1 MWPLAGWAAANRCRS
16 AAAAVPLSLAP
27 PLSMFCTASVLPLYC
42 LCTAHPP
49 GAEEHETVDDAQG
62 ARQRGTLLAAA
73 RRCCSRRCRRGCY
86 SCCHGCRW
94 RSSGGGTDSACSQLL
109 LNDCADEGW
118 DVAVGQAGALQGGGQ
133 AGAAGAGLHRLP
145 QSAHPFFH
153 HGGVAGGLGGLLRV
167 GGRRR
172 PAAGRGIRAGG
183 QQAAAAAGGGR
194 GGQPAGGSAAGG
206 SAAGGSAAAGSA
218 RHVAGKPRS
227 CYAHQHKQ
235 RRCSVQEAQVS
246 SGSLFKLAGL
256 LHTAVPQLFINPS
269 YCAAHLNRSTEAG
282 MSADGRGK
290 LGVAP
295 WLPCRLPEGH
305 KCAVECQ

>member
-1 MWPLAGWAAANRCRS
+1 MAIGWLGSGQQVPFCCCRCS
-16 AAAAVPLSLAP
+16 TFTGAPAVYVLYCL
-27 PLSMFCTASVLPLYC
+27 CTASVLPLYC

-194 GGQPAGGSAAGG
+194 GGAACRWLCCRWLCCRWLCPPCRRQATQLLCTPAQVAPLQRTGGTGLERQPFQTGRPAAHRC
-206 SAAGGSAAAGSA
+206 AAAFYQ
-218 RHVAGKPRS
+218 PIIL
-227 CYAHQHKQ
+227 
-235 RRCSVQEAQVS
+235 RCAPE
-246 SGSLFKLAGL
+246 SL
-256 LHTAVPQLFINPS
+256 
-269 YCAAHLNRSTEAG
+269 
-282 MSADGRGK
+282 D
-290 LGVAP
+290 
-295 WLPCRLPEGH
+295 
-305 KCAVECQ
+305 